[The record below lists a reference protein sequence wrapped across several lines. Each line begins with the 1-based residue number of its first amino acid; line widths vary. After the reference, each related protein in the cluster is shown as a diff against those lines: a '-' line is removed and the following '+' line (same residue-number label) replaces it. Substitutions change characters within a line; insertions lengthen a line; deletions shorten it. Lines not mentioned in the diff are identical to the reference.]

1 MRMRKKQWAEPFLH
15 EHSEIVIEDPQS
27 LCGQWKQKTSC
38 DRLHVEIGSGK
49 GDYWCKM
56 ASMVLDEGWIGIE
69 KNRSVAAVAV
79 RKAVELKNDRML
91 FIAQDAQNIDQWF
104 NEGEIDVLHLNFSD
118 PWPKKGNRKRRLSH
132 SSFLKKY
139 EKILNENG
147 LLIMKTDNKDL
158 FEFSLVEFSNNGWIM
173 QEVSV
178 DFRRNIHDED
188 AVSEY
193 EAKFMALGMPI
204 YRVVLGKKHKE
215 VGE

>member
-27 LCGQWKQKTSC
+27 LCGQWKQKTGC

-118 PWPKKGNRKRRLSH
+118 PWPKKGNWKRRLSH